1 MSTEVASAHDD
12 LVTDMVA
19 DAGALARKES
29 QWESILRSNAYLH
42 QKFVADAWCATFVW
56 PKVPGA
62 LAEAAPTNELWR
74 QIRDGQGISAAFESV
89 KMFPPLV
96 LRMLRIGETTGG
108 LDRAL
113 LNVSYFY
120 NREVKEGIDRVQ
132 AMIGPGMVL
141 VLGTI
146 LGWVLLSIF
155 GPLYD
160 TISKLK
166 L

>member
-1 MSTEVASAHDD
+1 
-12 LVTDMVA
+12 
-19 DAGALARKES
+19 
-29 QWESILRSNAYLH
+29 
-42 QKFVADAWCATFVW
+42 
-56 PKVPGA
+56 
-62 LAEAAPTNELWR
+62 
-74 QIRDGQGISAAFESV
+74 
-89 KMFPPLV
+89 MFPPLV

-108 LDRAL
+108 LDKAL

>member
-1 MSTEVASAHDD
+1 MRISESVAVNRAVTAG
-12 LVTDMVA
+12 LVQ
-19 DAGALARKES
+19 AG
-29 QWESILRSNAYLH
+29 Q
-42 QKFVADAWCATFVW
+42 
-56 PKVPGA
+56 
-62 LAEAAPTNELWR
+62 
-74 QIRDGQGISAAFESV
+74 QIRDGQGISAAFASV

-146 LGWVLLSIF
+146 LGDGRV
-155 GPLYD
+155 GPRRDHPGRQRPAAPGRRFEPAHLERR
-160 TISKLK
+160 
-166 L
+166 